1 MARIAIIGGTGLA
14 RFDGLENIRTEF
26 IATPYG
32 EPSALLR
39 HARVGDTEVVFL
51 PRHGDPHRIPPH
63 RVNYRANIWALHNAG
78 VSGIIAVNAVGGIT
92 PQMEAGAICVPDQI
106 VDYTWGRVHTYSD
119 DADSPLQHVDFS
131 YPYDEVLR
139 QAIIDAAGEL
149 GTEIVDRGTYGAT
162 QGPRLESV
170 GEINRMERDGCDL
183 VGMTGMPE
191 AALAREL
198 DLPYASICLVVNP
211 AAGRTEGIITMEQ
224 IDAVMAT
231 GMETVKALLKASIIR
246 LG

>member
-1 MARIAIIGGTGLA
+1 ML
-14 RFDGLENIRTEF
+14 
-26 IATPYG
+26 
-32 EPSALLR
+32 SVVLR
-39 HARVGDTEVVFL
+39 R
-51 PRHGDPHRIPPH
+51 RW
-63 RVNYRANIWALHNAG
+63 N
-78 VSGIIAVNAVGGIT
+78 
-92 PQMEAGAICVPDQI
+92 
-106 VDYTWGRVHTYSD
+106 SD
-119 DADSPLQHVDFS
+119 DADSSLQHVDFS

-139 QAIIDAAGEL
+139 QGLIDAAAGL
-149 GTEIVDRGTYGAT
+149 GIDILDRGTYGAT

-211 AAGRTEGIITMEQ
+211 AAGRSEGIITMEQ

-231 GMETVKALLKASIIR
+231 GIETVKSILRAAITR
-246 LG
+246 L

>member
-1 MARIAIIGGTGLA
+1 MKRIGIIGGTGLA
-14 RFDGLENIRTEF
+14 RYEGLEHIRSEF

-39 HARVGDTEVVFL
+39 HARLGDTEVVFL

-63 RVNYRANIWALHNAG
+63 RVNYRANLWALNNAG
-78 VSGIIAVNAVGGIT
+78 VKGVIAVNAVGGIT
-92 PQMEAGAICVPDQI
+92 PAMEAGVICIPDQI
-106 VDYTWGRVHTYSD
+106 IDYTYGRIHTFSD
-119 DADSPLQHVDFS
+119 DADSALQHVDFS

-139 QAIIDAAGEL
+139 NALIGAAQEL
-149 GTEIVDRGTYGAT
+149 ALEVEERGTYGAT

-170 GEINRMERDGCDL
+170 AEINRMERDGCDV

-198 DLPYASICLVVNP
+198 DLPYASVCLVVNP
-211 AAGRTEGIITMEQ
+211 AAGRSEGIITMEQ

-231 GMETVKALLKASIIR
+231 GMETVKSLLKAALVR
-246 LG
+246 L

>member
-1 MARIAIIGGTGLA
+1 MKRIAIIGGTGLA
-14 RFDGLENIRTEF
+14 RYEGLESIRTEF

-39 HARVGDTEVVFL
+39 HARMGDTEVVFL

-63 RVNYRANIWALHNAG
+63 RVNYRANIWALNNAG

-92 PQMEAGAICVPDQI
+92 PAMESGAICIPDQI
-106 VDYTWGRVHTYSD
+106 IDYTHGRIHTYSD
-119 DADSPLQHVDFS
+119 DADSSLQHVDFS

-139 QAIIDAAGEL
+139 QAVIDAAQDAA
-149 GTEIVDRGTYGAT
+149 IDVVDRGVYGAT

-170 GEINRMERDGCDL
+170 AEINRMERDGCDV

-198 DLPYASICLVVNP
+198 DLPYASVCLVVNP
-211 AAGRTEGIITMEQ
+211 AAGRSEGIITMEQ

-231 GMETVKALLKASIIR
+231 GMETVKALLKAALLR
-246 LG
+246 L